1 MKGICLLGS
10 TGSIGTQTLSIL
22 AENPG
27 KFRLV
32 SLSAGKNISLLKEQI
47 RTFRPEFVSVQTP
60 EAIPELKKEFPAISF
75 AEGDE
80 GNNLCVSQNGVEIV
94 IVGIVGFAALSPTL
108 AAIRLNKKIGLANKE
123 SLVVAG
129 ALMNHALENSSAT
142 LIPVD
147 SEHSALFQLLQGREK
162 SEIATIVLTA
172 SGGPLLKRPE
182 IPLREVTPEIAVK
195 HPNWAMGPKI
205 SVDSATLMNKGLE
218 LIEAHFLFDYPEKQ
232 IEVWVHPQS
241 IVHGAVWFTD
251 NTCMAQ
257 LNKPDMRASIG
268 FSLSYPE
275 RLSQVIPK
283 LSLSQMSQLEFME
296 PDENRF
302 PCLRLAREAL
312 RHSETALVYLN
323 ATNEI
328 AVQAFLDRKIL
339 FPDIPRLIERV
350 LTQVKSEKL
359 ISLSQVY
366 DWDRQARELATRI
379 IQG

>member
-1 MKGICLLGS
+1 MKGIALLGS

-22 AENPG
+22 SDFPG
-27 KFRLV
+27 IYRVV

-47 RTFRPEFVSVQTP
+47 KKFQPEFVSVQS
-60 EAIPELKKEFPAISF
+60 EASIADLKKEFPNVTFSF
-75 AEGDE
+75 GQE
-80 GNNLCVSQNGVEIV
+80 GNNQCVSHKGVEIV
-94 IVGIVGFAALSPTL
+94 IMGIVGFAALSPTL
-108 AAIRLNKKIGLANKE
+108 EAIRLNKKIGLANKE

-129 ALMNHALENSSAT
+129 ALMKSALKTSTAT

-147 SEHSALFQLLQGREK
+147 SEHNALYQLLMGRSLK
-162 SEIATIVLTA
+162 EIASIVLTA

-182 IPLREVTPEIAVK
+182 LPLKEVTPEIAVK
-195 HPNWAMGPKI
+195 HPNWNMGPKI

-218 LIEAHFLFDYPEKQ
+218 LIEAHYLFDTPEKQ

-241 IVHGAVWFTD
+241 IIHGAVWFTD
-251 NTCMAQ
+251 NTCLAQ

-283 LSLSQMSQLEFME
+283 LSLSEMARLEFQE
-296 PDENRF
+296 PDEARF

-312 RHSETALVYLN
+312 RHGETALVYLN

-339 FPDIPRLIERV
+339 FPDIPSLIERV
-350 LTQVKSEKL
+350 LTQVKDQKL
-359 ISLSQVY
+359 THLSQIY
-366 DWDRQARELATRI
+366 EWDKQARELATGI

>member
-1 MKGICLLGS
+1 MKGIALLGS

-22 AENPG
+22 SDFPG
-27 KFRLV
+27 IYRVV

-47 RTFRPEFVSVQTP
+47 KKFQPEFVSVQS
-60 EAIPELKKEFPAISF
+60 EASLADLKKEFPNVTFSF
-75 AEGDE
+75 GQE
-80 GNNLCVSQNGVEIV
+80 GNNQCVSHKGVEIV
-94 IVGIVGFAALSPTL
+94 IMGIVGFAALSPTL
-108 AAIRLNKKIGLANKE
+108 EAIRLNKKIGLANKE

-129 ALMNHALENSSAT
+129 ALMKSALKTSTAT

-147 SEHSALFQLLQGREK
+147 SEHNALYQLLMGRSLK
-162 SEIATIVLTA
+162 EIASIVLTA

-182 IPLREVTPEIAVK
+182 LPLKEVTPEIAVK
-195 HPNWAMGPKI
+195 HPNWNMGPKI

-218 LIEAHFLFDYPEKQ
+218 LIEAHYLFDAPEKQ

-241 IVHGAVWFTD
+241 IIHGAVWFTD
-251 NTCMAQ
+251 NTCLAQ

-283 LSLSQMSQLEFME
+283 LSLSEMARLEFQE
-296 PDENRF
+296 PDEARF

-312 RHSETALVYLN
+312 RHGETALVYLN

-339 FPDIPRLIERV
+339 FPDIPSLIERV
-350 LTQVKSEKL
+350 LTQVKDQKL
-359 ISLSQVY
+359 THLSQIY
-366 DWDRQARELATRI
+366 EWDKQARELATGI